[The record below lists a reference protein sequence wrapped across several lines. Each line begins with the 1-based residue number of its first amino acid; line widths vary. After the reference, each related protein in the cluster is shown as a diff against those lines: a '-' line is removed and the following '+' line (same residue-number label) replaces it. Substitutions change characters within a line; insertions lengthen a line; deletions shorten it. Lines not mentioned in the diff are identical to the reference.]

1 MSLNLLEVCVEGVG
15 GGGVVF
21 WELSQSRHK
30 SSIWGDISY

>member
-1 MSLNLLEVCVEGVG
+1 MSLNLLEVCVEGV

>member
-1 MSLNLLEVCVEGVG
+1 MSLNLLEVCVEG

>member
-1 MSLNLLEVCVEGVG
+1 MGLNLLEVCVEG
-15 GGGVVF
+15 GVLVF